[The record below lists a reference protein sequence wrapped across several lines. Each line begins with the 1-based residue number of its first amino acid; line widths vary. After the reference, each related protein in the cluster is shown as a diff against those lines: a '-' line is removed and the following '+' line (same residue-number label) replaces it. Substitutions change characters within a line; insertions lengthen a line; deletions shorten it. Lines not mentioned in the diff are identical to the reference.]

1 MRRFIAYSPALL
13 LLVAVIASTLLAP
26 VIARR
31 VGFAQTEARIQLARL
46 TLDDDDILERISHA
60 TQAVADLVR
69 PSVVH
74 LDVITRNGRR
84 RGVGGGV
91 GASGSA
97 WIYDAAGHVVTNAH
111 VVRGG
116 VKVTAELS
124 DGRVYTLERVGVD
137 QFTDIAV
144 LKLPTTAGIVPVSRA
159 TGELPRQGERVYAFG
174 SPFGFKFSMSE
185 GMISALGRD
194 PRGAV
199 VLSQGFTNYIQ
210 TDAAVNPGNSGGPLV
225 DVLGRVVG
233 MNVAI
238 ATGSESEG
246 TTTGQSAGISFAIPL
261 RTIESVVDQ
270 LIERGEVR
278 RGFLGVGL
286 PPNSREPIPDREAYN
301 GFGMSIPSVTEGGP
315 AERAGLQASDII
327 LSVDGQ
333 IITGV
338 NVLRSQISNSQ
349 PGEGVE
355 IEYIRDGVR
364 RTTEVVLAE
373 FPEENI
379 ASVPALQELIRLGL
393 AVDAPDGVIP
403 DGVIVVGIE
412 PGSSADKAGFVV
424 GQIIT
429 EVNNKRVGNGL
440 RFASE
445 LASSGLLAGQDV
457 RFTVRAEDGQTMGL
471 TLRSR

>member
-74 LDVITRNGRR
+74 LDVTTNRGPRR
-84 RGVGGGV
+84 GV
-91 GASGSA
+91 GASGSG
-97 WIYDAAGHVVTNAH
+97 WIYDAEGHVVTNAH

-116 VKVTAELS
+116 VKVSAELS

-144 LKLPTTAGIVPVSRA
+144 LKLPTTAGIVPAGRA

-174 SPFGFKFSMSE
+174 SPFGFKFSMTE

-199 VLSQGFTNYIQ
+199 VLDSGFTNYIQ

-246 TTTGQSAGISFAIPL
+246 TTMGQSAGISFAIPL

-270 LIERGEVR
+270 LIKNGEVH
-278 RGFLGVGL
+278 RGFLGVSL
-286 PPNSREPIPDREAYN
+286 PRDSRNPIPDREAYN
-301 GFGMSIPSVTEGGP
+301 GYGVSIPSVTRGGP
-315 AERAGLQASDII
+315 ADLAGLRSGDII

-355 IEYIRDGVR
+355 IRYLREGVKK
-364 RTTEVVLAE
+364 TTEVVLAQ
-373 FPEENI
+373 FPDDNL
-379 ASVPALQELIRLGL
+379 ASGASLQELIRLGL
-393 AVDAPDGVIP
+393 AVDAPD
-403 DGVIVVGIE
+403 DVIVVGIE
-412 PGSSADKAGFVV
+412 PGSFAEKAGFAV
-424 GQIIT
+424 GQVIT
-429 EVNNKRVGNGL
+429 EIN
-440 RFASE
+440 SE
-445 LASSGLLAGQDV
+445 QVDDGPTFVSKLAGSGLLGGKNV
-457 RFTVRAEDGQTMGL
+457 RFTVRGEDGQTMGL